1 MNRVSFVAGVSRDGS
16 HGYYAM
22 KNKSFLCVL
31 YEMNSSTAGINK
43 PSSSFNSCIDQFNTL
58 CTEHACIGNPDKR
71 PAAAR
76 SAPPCHK
83 ACFSRIKAQKTAWLW
98 GNIPAL
104 AMPLLHYDKSFFSG
118 ILMLPEPVLP
128 LLLFQPV
135 RTAAPLLLHRPD
147 KSEQSHSSWRP
158 E

>member
-43 PSSSFNSCIDQFNTL
+43 PSMPFNSCMVPFNTL
-58 CTEHACIGNPDKR
+58 CTENTCIGNPDKG
-71 PAAAR
+71 PAAAG

-83 ACFSRIKAQKTAWLW
+83 AYFSRIKTQKN
-98 GNIPAL
+98 GMAL
-104 AMPLLHYDKSFFSG
+104 GVY
-118 ILMLPEPVLP
+118 
-128 LLLFQPV
+128 
-135 RTAAPLLLHRPD
+135 
-147 KSEQSHSSWRP
+147 SHLGHAVIAL
-158 E
+158 